1 MVTIRRY
8 RRSDAERVGQLI
20 ADTHGEYN
28 LSFASPTEKSKLLGP
43 YTETKSIAPET
54 TRLLP
59 VDALRGLLIV
69 LMALDHANHF
79 VAQKHPP
86 SEMWGGP
93 FPTYTDPLAFL
104 TRLITHLSA
113 PGFFFLMGVGMFLFA
128 NARRKQ
134 GWSEWAVLR
143 FFLVRGGILIAL
155 KFLVVNRAWE
165 LSPGGWGLDIYIG
178 VLFALGGTL
187 ILGSFLL
194 RLKTAYLLMLAAAL
208 FVGTELLVPAR
219 WGDMPLTSP
228 TDLLNPL
235 LIYPGGMS
243 EIGLWSNYPLL
254 PWLEL
259 VIFGIAFGQWLADD
273 APQAYR
279 RALLLG
285 SVSLLAFVVLR
296 ALNGFGNIRP
306 RMGSTW
312 IDFFN
317 VVKYPPS
324 LTFTLLTMGI
334 VLVLLGAFARAGER
348 LQPVLNVLAVF
359 GRAPLFFYT
368 VHLFLYAG
376 LGWLFTPRGT
386 SIPAM
391 LPFWLLGLLLL
402 YPLCLWFGRLKQ
414 RQPATSILRFF

>member
-1 MVTIRRY
+1 MRNTR
-8 RRSDAERVGQLI
+8 
-20 ADTHGEYN
+20 
-28 LSFASPTEKSKLLGP
+28 TEP
-43 YTETKSIAPET
+43 APT

-79 VAQKHPP
+79 VAQKHPS

-93 FPTYTDPLAFL
+93 FPIYTEPIAFF
-104 TRLITHLSA
+104 TRVITHLSA

-134 GWSEWAVLR
+134 DWSEWQIMR
-143 FFLVRGGILIAL
+143 FFLMRGGMLIAL
-155 KFLVVNRAWE
+155 KFLLINRAWE
-165 LSPGGWGLDIYIG
+165 LSPGGWGIAIYIG

-187 ILGSFLL
+187 ILGSFFL
-194 RLKTAYLLMLAAAL
+194 RLKTNYLLVLTLVL

-219 WGDMPLTSP
+219 WGDMPLTNP
-228 TDLLNPL
+228 IDLLNPL
-235 LIYPGGMS
+235 LIRPGGMS
-243 EIGLWSNYPLL
+243 AIGLWSNYPIL

-259 VIFGIAFGQWLADD
+259 VIFGIAFGQWLAAD

-285 SVSLLAFVVLR
+285 SVFLLAFVVLR

-306 RMGSTW
+306 RLGNTW

-324 LTFTLLTMGI
+324 MTFTLLTMGVNLI
-334 VLVLLGAFARAGER
+334 LLSAFARVGEKLR
-348 LQPVLNVLAVF
+348 SVLNALAVF

-368 VHLFLYAG
+368 LHLFLYAG

-391 LPFWLLGLLLL
+391 VPFWLLGLLIL

>member
-1 MVTIRRY
+1 VP
-8 RRSDAERVGQLI
+8 DAETQ
-20 ADTHGEYN
+20 
-28 LSFASPTEKSKLLGP
+28 
-43 YTETKSIAPET
+43 SIPPET

-59 VDALRGLLIV
+59 VDALRGLIIV
-69 LMALDHANHF
+69 FMALDHASYF
-79 VAQKHPP
+79 VAQRH
-86 SEMWGGP
+86 SSGEMWGGP
-93 FPTYTDPLAFL
+93 FPFYTDPLAFL

-113 PGFFFLMGVGMFLFA
+113 PGFFFLMGVGMYLFA
-128 NARRKQ
+128 SARRKQ
-134 GWSEWAVLR
+134 GWSEWSILR
-143 FFLVRGGILIAL
+143 FFLTRGAILIAL
-155 KFLVVNRAWE
+155 KFLLINRAWE
-165 LSPGGWGLDIYIG
+165 LSPSGWGPQVYIG

-187 ILGSFLL
+187 ILGSFFL
-194 RLKTAYLLMLAAAL
+194 RLKNDYLLILAAVL
-208 FVGTELLVPAR
+208 FVGTELLLPAR
-219 WGDMPLTSP
+219 WGDMPLTNP
-228 TDLLNPL
+228 IDLLAPL
-235 LIYPGGMS
+235 LIFPGGMS
-243 EIGLWSNYPLL
+243 QIGLWSNYPVL

-285 SVSLLAFVVLR
+285 SVFLLAFVVLR

-306 RMGSTW
+306 GMGGTW

-324 LTFTLLTMGI
+324 MTFTLLTTGVNLI
-334 VLVLLGAFARAGER
+334 LLSAFARAGAR
-348 LQPVLNVLAVF
+348 LRPVLGVLAVF
-359 GRAPLFFYT
+359 GRTPLFFYT

-391 LPFWLLGLLLL
+391 FPFWLLGLLIL

-414 RQPATSILRFF
+414 RQPATSILRLF